1 MFNKTDSAQSSDA
14 EKNASFISSEVSLEK
29 VTDSSIKRLRS
40 NGRSQKNANSPL
52 NRANGVFKRL
62 NLGSKATLLAIAIST
77 LPVLAIGS
85 LAYHIASFSISNKLS
100 ALQQAEAEGL
110 ANKVNRFM
118 IERYG
123 DIQVLASLPIL
134 INSSVKG
141 VTTQQDREA
150 VLNKIVESYK
160 VYDSIAV
167 FDLKGEPILQS
178 QGEPLT
184 NHSDRDYFQLVLKS
198 GRPLISKPE
207 VSKSTRLLSIF
218 MVSPVKDAVTG
229 ETIAIVRTRMPVKNL
244 EEVIKNYS
252 FAGQEY
258 HLIDASGKFFMSS
271 QTKQI
276 GREAKI
282 NFPGLGKLQATKK
295 EATFKTINQI
305 NNKEQLVSYAAEN
318 LNGLPD
324 LKWQVILATDTAMA
338 FAPER
343 DLLLAILGGTALTT
357 LLVSLVAGWLAK
369 RAIQPILN
377 ATQTVARL
385 GQGQLNTRLEI
396 NSQDELGE
404 LGENINL
411 MAEQLQ
417 MLLKEQQLDAERAKI
432 ITEITLR
439 IRRNL
444 KSEDIFK
451 TAVREVRSC
460 LKSDR
465 LVIYKL
471 DRTTWEGIIVAESV
485 APGYPKMMGVQIDDP
500 CFRDRHVET
509 YKDGRVRA
517 IANIYQEASLQNA
530 NCYIKM
536 LEKFSVKANLIAP
549 MIIDGQLVGL
559 MIAHQCDSPRF
570 WQQAEMDLFK
580 QIATQVGYAL
590 EQAKLLEELEERRH
604 HAEQGSEDERHQK
617 EALQM
622 QLLELLGEVE
632 GAARGDLTV
641 RADVTTGEIGTVAD
655 FFNSIVENLR
665 LIVTQVKLAAY
676 QVNYAIGSNEGA
688 MRELAEDAIF
698 QASEINRT
706 LDTVDQMTYSIQYV
720 AENAQQAAKVAQNA
734 SHTAKKSGKAMDMT
748 VQNILK
754 LRETIGETAKKVKRL
769 GESTQQI
776 SRVVSLINQIA
787 MQTNLL
793 AINAGIEA
801 ARAGEEGQGFAVVAE
816 EVGELAARSAAATKE
831 IEQIVENIQ
840 RETSEVVQAM
850 EVGTAQVVEGTRIVE
865 DAKSSLSQILDV
877 SRQIDSLVQSI
888 STATTSQVETSQTV
902 SQLMREIAKVSERTS
917 YSSRQ
922 VSESLQQTAVISQ
935 ELQET
940 VETFKVD

>member
-29 VTDSSIKRLRS
+29 VTNGSITRLRS
-40 NGRSQKNANSPL
+40 NGRSPKNANSPL
-52 NRANGVFKRL
+52 DRANGVFKRL

-134 INSSVKG
+134 INSSVKR

-167 FDLKGEPILQS
+167 FDLNGEPILQS

-198 GRPLISKPE
+198 GRPLITKPE
-207 VSKSTRLLSIF
+207 VSKNTKLLSIF

-229 ETIAIVRTRMPVKNL
+229 EIIAIVITRMPVKNL

-385 GQGQLNTRLEI
+385 GQGELNTRLEI

-460 LKSDR
+460 LRSDR

-471 DRTTWEGIIVAESV
+471 DPTTWEGMIVAESV

-517 IANIYQEASLQNA
+517 IANIYQEPSLQNA
-530 NCYIKM
+530 TCYIKM

-570 WQQAEMDLFK
+570 WQQGEMDLFK

-590 EQAKLLEELEERRH
+590 EQAKLLEELEERRDN
-604 HAEQGSEDERHQK
+604 AEQGSEDERHQK

-865 DAKSSLSQILDV
+865 DAKHSLSQILDV

>member
-1 MFNKTDSAQSSDA
+1 MFNKTDSAKSNDA
-14 EKNASFISSEVSLEK
+14 DKRASFISSEVSSQI
-29 VTDSSIKRLRS
+29 TDSNIPRLRS
-40 NGRSQKNANSPL
+40 DVRSPKKSNPL
-52 NRANGVFKRL
+52 NRALTAFKRL
-62 NLGSKATLLAIAIST
+62 NLRSKATVLAIAIST
-77 LPVLAIGS
+77 LPVLGIGT
-85 LAYHIASFSISNKLS
+85 LAYHIASLSISNKIS
-100 ALQQAEAEGL
+100 DLQQAEAEGL
-110 ANKVNRFM
+110 ADKVNRFM
-118 IERYG
+118 IERYN
-123 DIQVLASLPIL
+123 DIQVLANLPIL
-134 INSSVKG
+134 TNSSVKS
-141 VTTQQDREA
+141 VTTQQDKKA
-150 VLNKIVESYK
+150 VLDKIRESKK

-167 FDLKGEPILQS
+167 FDLNGEPILQS
-178 QGEPLT
+178 QAQPLT
-184 NHSDRDYFQLVLKS
+184 NYSDRDYFQAALNS
-198 GRPLISKPE
+198 PLISQPQI
-207 VSKSTRLLSIF
+207 SKDTKLNSIF
-218 MVSPVKDAVTG
+218 TFAPVKDAVTG
-229 ETIAIVRTRMPVKNL
+229 QTIAIVRARMPVKSL
-244 EEVIKNYS
+244 EEVVKNY
-252 FAGQEY
+252 AVEGQEY

-271 QTKQI
+271 ESKQI
-276 GREAKI
+276 GREARI
-282 NFPGLGKLQATKK
+282 NFPGFANLQATQK

-305 NNKEQLVSYAAEN
+305 DNKEQLVSYAGEK

-324 LKWQVILATDTAMA
+324 LKWQVILATDTAIV
-338 FAPER
+338 FAPQR
-343 DLLLAILGGTALTT
+343 DLLLAILGGTVLTT
-357 LLVSLVAGWLAK
+357 LLVSLLAAWLAK
-369 RAIQPILN
+369 RATQPILN

-385 GQGQLNTRLEI
+385 GQGELTARLDIDSE
-396 NSQDELGE
+396 DEFGE

-417 MLLKEQQLDAERAKI
+417 LLLKEQELDAERAKI

-444 KSEDIFK
+444 KTEDIFK

-460 LKSDR
+460 LRSDR
-465 LVIYKL
+465 VVIYNF
-471 DRTTWEGIIVAESV
+471 DRSTWDGMVVAESV
-485 APGYPKMMGVQIDDP
+485 APGYPKMIGVQIDDP
-500 CFRDRHVET
+500 CFRERHIET

-517 IANIYQEASLQNA
+517 IANIYQEPSLRNA
-530 NCYIKM
+530 KCYILM

-549 MIIDGQLVGL
+549 MITDGQLVGL
-559 MIAHQCDSPRF
+559 MITHQCDSPRF
-570 WQQAEMDLFK
+570 WQQAEIDLFK
-580 QIATQVGYAL
+580 QVATQVGYAL
-590 EQAKLLEELEERRH
+590 EQAKLLEEVEQGRH
-604 HAEQGSEDERHQK
+604 KAEQGSEDERQQK

-632 GAARGDLTV
+632 GAASGDLTV

-665 LIVTQVKLAAY
+665 LIVTQVKQAAY
-676 QVNYAIGSNEGA
+676 QVNYAIGSNQGA
-688 MRELAEDAIF
+688 MRELAEDAIT

-706 LDTVDQMTYSIQYV
+706 LDAVDQMTYSIQYV
-720 AENAQQAAKVAQNA
+720 AENAQQAAYVAQNA

-748 VQNILK
+748 VQNILH
-754 LRETIGETAKKVKRL
+754 LRETVGETAKKVKRL

-865 DAKSSLSQILDV
+865 DAKHSLSQILDV

-902 SQLMREIAKVSERTS
+902 GNLMREIAKVSERTS

>member
-14 EKNASFISSEVSLEK
+14 EKSPSFISSEVSSQK
-29 VTDSSIKRLRS
+29 VTDSNIPTLKGDRPSP
-40 NGRSQKNANSPL
+40 KNANSPL
-52 NRANGVFKRL
+52 NRANRAFNRL
-62 NLGSKATLLAIAIST
+62 NLRSKATILAIAIST
-77 LPVLAIGS
+77 LPVLGIGG
-85 LAYHIASFSISNKLS
+85 LAYQIASQSISNKIS
-100 ALQQAEAEGL
+100 ALQQAEAHGL
-110 ANKVNRFM
+110 ADKVNRFM
-118 IERYG
+118 IERYS
-123 DIQVLASLPIL
+123 DIQVLANLSIL
-134 INSSVKG
+134 TNSSVKG
-141 VTTQQDREA
+141 VTTQQDKQA
-150 VLNKIVESYK
+150 FLNKIIESYK
-160 VYDSIAV
+160 IYDSIAV
-167 FDLKGEPILQS
+167 FDLNGAPILQS
-178 QGEPLT
+178 QGEPLP
-184 NHSDRDYFQLVLKS
+184 NHSDFNYFQLALKS
-198 GRPLISKPE
+198 DRPFITQPQISK
-207 VSKSTRLLSIF
+207 VTKINSIF
-218 MVSPVKDAVTG
+218 TVAPVKDFVTG
-229 ETIAIVRTRMPVKNL
+229 QTIAIVRARMPVKNL

-252 FAGQEY
+252 LAGQEY

-271 QTKQI
+271 QTKQV
-276 GREAKI
+276 GREARI
-282 NFPGLGKLQATKK
+282 NFPGLAKLQAGKK
-295 EATFKTINQI
+295 EATFKTVNQI

-324 LKWQVILATDTAMA
+324 LKWQVILATDTATA
-338 FAPER
+338 FAPQR
-343 DLLLAILGGTALTT
+343 DLLLAILGGTVLTT
-357 LLVSLVAGWLAK
+357 LLASVFAAWLAK
-369 RAIQPILN
+369 RATQPILN

-385 GQGQLNTRLEI
+385 GQGELNTRLEI
-396 NSQDELGE
+396 DSEDELGE

-417 MLLKEQQLDAERAKI
+417 LLLKEQELDAERAKI

-460 LKSDR
+460 LRSDR
-465 LVIYKL
+465 VVIYSL
-471 DRTTWEGIIVAESV
+471 DRSTWEGIVVAESV
-485 APGYPKMMGVQIDDP
+485 ATGYPKMMGVQIDDP
-500 CFRDRHVET
+500 CFRDRHIEM

-517 IANIYQEASLQNA
+517 IANIYQEPSLQNA

-536 LEKFSVKANLIAP
+536 LEKFSVKGTLIAP
-549 MIIDGQLVGL
+549 IIRDGQLMGL
-559 MIAHQCDSPRF
+559 MITHQCDSPRF
-570 WQQAEMDLFK
+570 WQQAEIDFFK
-580 QIATQVGYAL
+580 QVANQIGYAL
-590 EQAKLLEELEERRH
+590 EQAKLLEEVEQARH
-604 HAEQGSEDERHQK
+604 KAEQGSEDERNQK

-632 GAARGDLTV
+632 GAASGDLTV

-665 LIVTQVKLAAY
+665 LIVTQVKQAAY
-676 QVNYAIGSNEGA
+676 QVNTAIGSNQGA
-688 MRELAEDAIF
+688 MRELAEDAIM

-706 LDTVDQMTYSIQYV
+706 LDAVDQMTYSIQYV

-734 SHTAKKSGKAMDMT
+734 SYTAKKSGKAMDMT

-754 LRETIGETAKKVKRL
+754 LRETVGETAKKVKRL

-801 ARAGEEGQGFAVVAE
+801 ARAGDEGQGFAVVAE

-888 STATTSQVETSQTV
+888 STATTSQVETSQAV
-902 SQLMREIAKVSERTS
+902 SQLMREIALVSERTS

-922 VSESLQQTAVISQ
+922 VSDSLQQTAVISQ

>member
-1 MFNKTDSAQSSDA
+1 MFNKTDSAKSSDA
-14 EKNASFISSEVSLEK
+14 QKRTSFTSSEVSSQKL
-29 VTDSSIKRLRS
+29 TGGNITQLRGD
-40 NGRSQKNANSPL
+40 GRSPINPNSRL
-52 NRANGVFKRL
+52 NNVFGAFKRL
-62 NLGSKATLLAIAIST
+62 NLRTKATVLAIAMST
-77 LPVLAIGS
+77 LPVLGIGT
-85 LAYHIASFSISNKLS
+85 LAYHIASLSIAHRISKI
-100 ALQQAEAEGL
+100 QQAEAQGL
-110 ANKVNRFM
+110 ADKVNRFM
-118 IERYG
+118 IERYS
-123 DIQVLASLPIL
+123 DVQVLASLPIL
-134 INSSVKG
+134 TNSSVKA
-141 VTTQQDREA
+141 VTSKQDKQA
-150 VLNKIVESYK
+150 LLDKIIETYK
-160 VYDSIAV
+160 VYDSIGV
-167 FDLKGEPILQS
+167 FDLNGQPILQS

-184 NHSDRDYFQLVLKS
+184 NHSDRNYFQAVLKS
-198 GRPLISKPE
+198 DRPIISQPQ
-207 VSKSTRLLSIF
+207 VSNATKLNSIF
-218 MVSPVKDAVTG
+218 TVAPVKNVFTG
-229 ETIAIVRTRMPVKNL
+229 ETIAIVIARMPVKNL
-244 EEVIKNYS
+244 DEVLKNYTIP
-252 FAGQEY
+252 GQEY
-258 HLIDASGKFFMSS
+258 HLIDASGKFFLA
-271 QTKQI
+271 TERNQI
-276 GREAKI
+276 GREARKD
-282 NFPGLGKLQATKK
+282 FPGLAKLEAAKK
-295 EATFKTINQI
+295 EGTFQTVDQI
-305 NNKEQLVSYAAEN
+305 DNRDQLVSYAAEK

-324 LKWQVILATDTAMA
+324 LKWQVILATDTTTA
-338 FAPER
+338 FAPQQN
-343 DLLLAILGGTALTT
+343 LFLAILGGTAFTT
-357 LLVSLVAGWLAK
+357 LLATIFAAWLAK
-369 RAIQPILN
+369 RATQPILN
-377 ATQTVARL
+377 ATQTIAKL
-385 GQGQLNTRLEI
+385 GQGELNTRVDIDSE
-396 NSQDELGE
+396 DELGE

-417 MLLKEQQLDAERAKI
+417 LLLKEQELDAERAKI

-444 KSEDIFK
+444 KTEDIFK

-460 LKSDR
+460 LRTDR
-465 LVIYKL
+465 VVIYKF
-471 DRTTWEGIIVAESV
+471 DRSTWQGIVLAESV
-485 APGYPKMMGVQIDDP
+485 AAGYPKMMGVQLDDP

-517 IANIYQEASLQNA
+517 IANIYQEPSLTNA
-530 NCYIKM
+530 KCYIKM
-536 LEKFSVKANLIAP
+536 LEKFSVQASLIAP
-549 MIIDGQLVGL
+549 MITEGQLVGL
-559 MIAHQCDSPRF
+559 MITHQCDSPRF
-570 WQQAEMDLFK
+570 WQQAEIDLFK
-580 QIATQVGYAL
+580 QIASQVGYAL
-590 EQAKLLEELEERRH
+590 EQAKLLEELEQRRNK
-604 HAEQGSEDERHQK
+604 AEQGSEDERQQK

-632 GAARGDLTV
+632 GAASGDLTV

-676 QVNYAIGSNEGA
+676 QVNNAIGSNQGA
-688 MRELAEDAIF
+688 MRELAEDAII

-706 LDTVDQMTYSIQYV
+706 LDAVDQMTYSIQYV

-734 SHTAKKSGKAMDMT
+734 SHTAKKSGKAMDLT
-748 VQNILK
+748 VQNILH
-754 LRETIGETAKKVKRL
+754 LRETVGETTKKVKRL

-865 DAKSSLSQILDV
+865 DAKHSLSQILDV

-902 SQLMREIAKVSERTS
+902 SHLMRDIAKISERTS